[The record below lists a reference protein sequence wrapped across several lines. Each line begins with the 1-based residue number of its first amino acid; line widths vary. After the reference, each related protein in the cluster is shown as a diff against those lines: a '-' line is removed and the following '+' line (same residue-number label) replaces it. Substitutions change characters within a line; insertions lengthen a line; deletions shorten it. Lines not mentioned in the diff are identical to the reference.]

1 MTEKLLTGTLSLNT
15 TKCTIQE
22 ANNKGADQTK
32 AWMHRLICAF
42 VVLSGF
48 LMMWLILWH
57 FFDVNFYAGLPLPC
71 LNVFWIKIM
80 MAYFHLDAVKTLERR
95 QCRPWSDCS
104 LRSHLMWVYTAQ
116 NCLSENHCTK
126 SLNYMLKPQDNKLL
140 AVPSLRLNDS
150 LSLVSCQISTC
161 TVQVKK
167 NPHFLFFS
175 MINCLFFWEKLGEI
189 VENFS
194 RFLQEIQYFLQE
206 IPVFLP
212 EILGLYL

>member
-1 MTEKLLTGTLSLNT
+1 MK
-15 TKCTIQE
+15 
-22 ANNKGADQTK
+22 
-32 AWMHRLICAF
+32 
-42 VVLSGF
+42 
-48 LMMWLILWH
+48 
-57 FFDVNFYAGLPLPC
+57 Y
-71 LNVFWIKIM
+71 
-80 MAYFHLDAVKTLERR
+80 
-95 QCRPWSDCS
+95 
-104 LRSHLMWVYTAQ
+104 
-116 NCLSENHCTK
+116 
-126 SLNYMLKPQDNKLL
+126 
-140 AVPSLRLNDS
+140 
-150 LSLVSCQISTC
+150 